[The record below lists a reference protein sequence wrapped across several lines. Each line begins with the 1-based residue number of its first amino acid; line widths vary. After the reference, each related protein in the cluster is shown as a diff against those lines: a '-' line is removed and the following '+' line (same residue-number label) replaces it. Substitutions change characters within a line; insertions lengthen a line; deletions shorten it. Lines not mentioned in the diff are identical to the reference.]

1 MFHLKINQMITE
13 KSMRAAAKEL
23 NDVLGL
29 DPVIDTK
36 AKLSIVT
43 DGVKSALPLID
54 PKNDEFTDA
63 TQAVIDE
70 LNGAEE
76 EEDETPKK
84 KAKKPAKEEEEDEP
98 EADEPE
104 EDSLIDQ
111 VNAAPLK
118 LSVMTAFVKEN
129 AELKPLVKKLAT
141 FEKASVLKAAIL
153 ALLEPEEAEE
163 EEEEEE
169 VAPVKKGKKTPVEE
183 EEEEEEEAPK
193 KKGTGKGKP
202 ASFTGTKE
210 TLGTN
215 RMIECAKACAKI
227 KGSQTIDAIATIA
240 DAAFV
245 KVGGSANVKQSK
257 SIIKGFLHA
266 AKEWGIV
273 TEKGGKLTNP

>member
-1 MFHLKINQMITE
+1 MINE

-36 AKLSIVT
+36 AKLAIVT

-70 LNGAEE
+70 LNGG
-76 EEDETPKK
+76 EEDEPEEEAPKK
-84 KAKKPAKEEEEDEP
+84 KGKKPAPVEEEEEDEP
-98 EADEPE
+98 EAE

-153 ALLEPEEAEE
+153 ALLTPDEEEEE

-169 VAPVKKGKKTPVEE
+169 VAPVKKGKKPAKDE

-202 ASFTGTKE
+202 ASFTSTKE
-210 TLGTN
+210 SLGTT
-215 RMIECAKACAKI
+215 RMIECAKAMQNI
-227 KGSQTIDAIATIA
+227 KGSQTIDAIAAVA
-240 DAAFV
+240 DAKFV
-245 KVGGSANVKQSK
+245 KAGGSVNIKQDK
-257 SIIKGFLHA
+257 NIIKTLLSA
-266 AKEWGIV
+266 AIEWGIV
-273 TEKGGKLTNP
+273 TEKGGKLTNA

>member
-1 MFHLKINQMITE
+1 MINE

-29 DPVIDTK
+29 DPVINTK
-36 AKLSIVT
+36 AKLAIVT

-70 LNGAEE
+70 LNGG
-76 EEDETPKK
+76 
-84 KAKKPAKEEEEDEP
+84 EEDEP
-98 EADEPE
+98 EEEAPKKKGKKPALVEEEKEDEPEAE

-153 ALLEPEEAEE
+153 ALLTPNEEEEE

-169 VAPVKKGKKTPVEE
+169 VAPVKKGKKAPAVE

-193 KKGTGKGKP
+193 KKGTGKP
-202 ASFTGTKE
+202 AAFKGTKE

-215 RMIECAKACAKI
+215 RGIECAKAMQNI
-227 KGSQTIDAIATIA
+227 KGSQTIDAIAAIA
-240 DAAFV
+240 DAKFV
-245 KVGGSANVKQSK
+245 KAGGTPNLKQDK
-257 SIIKGFLHA
+257 NIIKTLLA
-266 AKEWGIV
+266 SAIEWGIV
-273 TEKGGKLTNP
+273 VEKGGKLSNP